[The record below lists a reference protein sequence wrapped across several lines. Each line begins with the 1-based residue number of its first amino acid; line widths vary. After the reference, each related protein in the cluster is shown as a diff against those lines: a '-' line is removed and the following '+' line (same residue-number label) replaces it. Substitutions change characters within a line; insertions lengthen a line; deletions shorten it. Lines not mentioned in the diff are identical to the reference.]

1 VRVIIIAG
9 GKGTRI
15 MEETVIKPKPMVA
28 INGKPMLWHI
38 MNIFSLQGFNEF
50 IISTGYLHEIIDEW
64 IASSND
70 FFDSEGRKYSVESFY
85 TGEETQT
92 GGRISKIMERNSGEK
107 FLATYGDGL
116 ANVSINNL
124 IAFHDSKSRLATL
137 TAVRPPARFGYLNIN
152 DGIVTRFGEKNQA
165 DEGWI
170 NGGFFVLEPE
180 VINYIDSPETPF
192 ETGALHKLSQKDQ
205 LSAYQHYSF
214 WQPMDTLREKID
226 LELLSK
232 SSAPPW
238 LQFK

>member
-1 VRVIIIAG
+1 MKVIIIAG

-15 MEETVIKPKPMVA
+15 MEETVVKPKPMVD

-38 MNIFSLQGFNEF
+38 MNIFSLQGYNDF

-64 IASSND
+64 ISDSND
-70 FFDSEGRKYSVESFY
+70 FFNSRGDKFEVKSFY

-92 GGRISKIMERNSGEK
+92 GGRISMIMERHPGEK

-116 ANVSINNL
+116 ANVSIKNL
-124 IAFHDSKSRLATL
+124 IELHDSKSRYATL
-137 TAVRPPARFGYLNIN
+137 TAVRPPARFGYLNIEN
-152 DGIVTRFGEKNQA
+152 GMVTRFGEKNQA

-180 VINYIDSPETPF
+180 VINYIGSTDTPF
-192 ETGALHKLSQKDQ
+192 ETGALNKLSRANQ
-205 LSAYQHYSF
+205 LSAYQHFGF

-226 LELLSK
+226 LELLSQ

-238 LQFK
+238 LQFI